1 MNSEE
6 QKIYD
11 QYALIIWNIC
21 ETVYD
26 RNKVDKTWYPVL
38 KKERTNHFDWIKK
51 PENRKYFKDEFLKFI
66 DKDENFERAKIPPKN
81 EIKNRNEGLERKS
94 LNNCYNPSS
103 SNSDID
109 CCPSITI
116 QFTIF

>member
-1 MNSEE
+1 MRKKYLEMNSEE

-66 DKDENFERAKIPPKN
+66 DKDEN
-81 EIKNRNEGLERKS
+81 L
-94 LNNCYNPSS
+94 
-103 SNSDID
+103 
-109 CCPSITI
+109 
-116 QFTIF
+116 